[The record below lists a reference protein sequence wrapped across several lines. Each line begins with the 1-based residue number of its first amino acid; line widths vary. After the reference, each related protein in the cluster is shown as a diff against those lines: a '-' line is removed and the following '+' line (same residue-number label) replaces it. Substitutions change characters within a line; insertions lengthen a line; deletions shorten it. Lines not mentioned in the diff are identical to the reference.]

1 MIQTG
6 KIEDLSS
13 IVERYAKYQKVM
25 LIFDQFASNLQIAE
39 IHQTIKELCIFNQ
52 IDISINT
59 GNETQ
64 NQDLNEIY
72 NGYKMLIFL
81 CAPETVIGLKLNLE
95 EFVNVYFCQ
104 NAILP
109 YCLNKNYAISQAQT
123 FLLQSTNKLDKS
135 AFSSLAFNCFYNYL
149 LDVYTQAETNF
160 NIDMQE
166 FSNRNL
172 LSAFDTLDTNFKFV
186 DVEIVANSNLDYRTL
201 PIVDFVLL
209 AGFEAFFAGVK
220 QHNFLFADLYKA
232 AKSNPQ
238 LINKYYALSQNDAML
253 TMVELNFNFLQNKLN
268 IAKQTV
274 HQFLQI
280 LQTDDVLK
288 IVQVVKL
295 YAKNSTGILNYL
307 YLYNVFET

>member
-6 KIEDLSS
+6 KIDDLSS

-81 CAPETVIGLKLNLE
+81 SAPETVIGLKLNLE
-95 EFVNVYFCQ
+95 EFVNVYICQ

-123 FLLQSTNKLDKS
+123 FLLQQTNKLDKS

-253 TMVELNFNFLQNKLN
+253 TMVDLNYNFLQNKLN

-288 IVQVVKL
+288 IVQAVKL

>member
-25 LIFDQFASNLQIAE
+25 LVFDQFASNLQIAE

-52 IDISINT
+52 IDISVNN
-59 GNETQ
+59 GAKDS
-64 NQDLNEIY
+64 NQTINEIY

-81 CAPETVIGLKLNLE
+81 CAPETVINLKLNLE
-95 EFVNVYFCQ
+95 EFVNVFICQ

-109 YCLNKNYAISQAQT
+109 YCLNKDYAISQAQT
-123 FLLQSTNKLDKS
+123 FLLQQTNRLDKS
-135 AFSSLAFNCFYNYL
+135 AFSSLSFNSFYNYI
-149 LDVYTQAETNF
+149 LDVYTQTETNF
-160 NIDMQE
+160 KINMQE

-172 LSAFDTLDTNFKFV
+172 LSAFAELGTNFKFV
-186 DVEIVANSNLDYRTL
+186 DIEIIANSNLDYRTL

-220 QHNFLFADLYKA
+220 QHNFLFADLYKV
-232 AKSNPQ
+232 AKGNPQ

-268 IAKQTV
+268 LAKQTV

-280 LQTDDVLK
+280 LPTDDVLK
-288 IVQVVKL
+288 IVQAVKL